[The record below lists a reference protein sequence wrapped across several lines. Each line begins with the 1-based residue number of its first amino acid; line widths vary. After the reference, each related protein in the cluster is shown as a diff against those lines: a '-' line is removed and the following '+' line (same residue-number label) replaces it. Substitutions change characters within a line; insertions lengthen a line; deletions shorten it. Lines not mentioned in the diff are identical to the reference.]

1 MDKIK
6 KILII
11 GSNSDIAK
19 ELIKNTN
26 YEFICLS
33 SKDSNF
39 DILNTKTFPAIKN
52 FLPGAEF

>member
-33 SKDSNF
+33 SKIQ
-39 DILNTKTFPAIKN
+39 ILTY
-52 FLPGAEF
+52 